1 MTGLTGDEA
10 SLGARSKAGKSIQP
24 VRPSAYDSVFEA
36 IWIRGETQEGGE
48 DIATGGVEGACETAQ
63 ERTAVA
69 E

>member
-10 SLGARSKAGKSIQP
+10 EGRDSKAGRSIQP
-24 VRPSAYDSVFEA
+24 VRPSAGDSVVEA
-36 IWIRGETQEGGE
+36 IWMGCELQEGGE

-63 ERTAVA
+63 ERKAVA